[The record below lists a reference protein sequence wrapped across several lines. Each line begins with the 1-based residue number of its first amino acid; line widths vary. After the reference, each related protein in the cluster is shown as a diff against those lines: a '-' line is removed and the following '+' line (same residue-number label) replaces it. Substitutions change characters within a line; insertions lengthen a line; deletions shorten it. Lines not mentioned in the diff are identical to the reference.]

1 MVSFEGQ
8 QKFIHIRC
16 FCHGFYLLHR
26 NPVMNRDQKGVNIGF
41 LQIKMLFGPV
51 DPLHIQQINLG
62 ATVSGEKLQFFFL
75 QKLFALFPHGGKII
89 KVQRKIVIKQGDR
102 LTVF

>member
-1 MVSFEGQ
+1 MASFEGQ

-62 ATVSGEKLQFFFL
+62 ATVSGEKLQFFFFRNFL
-75 QKLFALFPHGGKII
+75 RSFHMAVK
-89 KVQRKIVIKQGDR
+89 
-102 LTVF
+102 